1 METEALSDLS
11 RGGMFEELKGKC
23 KSRANITIGCIL
35 IFLLAAILVMIDVW
49 QKLDDIKGII
59 SLILCIAI
67 GCLAVWSFLYF
78 YQYKKIIGSLT
89 TPDQLL
95 SLFKKSNR
103 VEIFTAS
110 TVWGLIILETY
121 VSGNIRA
128 SIMMLVA
135 FVVVLVLTIRRW
147 GSWYRRGDEITE
159 QLQELIGEE

>member
-23 KSRANITIGCIL
+23 KSKANITIGCIL
-35 IFLLAAILVMIDVW
+35 IVLLAAISVMIDVW
-49 QKLDDIKGII
+49 QKLDDTKDII
-59 SLILCIAI
+59 SLVLCIAI

-78 YQYKKIIGSLT
+78 YKYKKKIGSLT